1 MSTTEILSPTVQY
14 VGNGVAKEFAYLRL
28 SWEESEIYVY
38 LNDTLQ
44 TNGYSV
50 SSEDL
55 NQGATIIF
63 DTPPADGVIITITRV
78 LPLQRS
84 SHFEESGIFKAEV
97 VNTEFDRMIAMLQQI
112 EEIANRGLLLP
123 ITITGTKAQL
133 PVPKAGH
140 ALLWNAEENGLE
152 NSDDEFNNII
162 KDTTTLANSAA
173 RSAYMA
179 MESQKAAAISE
190 KNAAGSATAAA
201 GSASLAGSAANTV
214 IEALPSI
221 KIILPNIGDIIAAAA
236 SIRDIGV
243 VSSYMSELNKLAS
256 LLDSETVLLHGGYS
270 DTLNQDYEENVCGG
284 NADETGYAENVHGGD
299 AYDTKYNVTLLTNI
313 NICAE
318 NITAVQNAQTYV
330 TQAAD
335 YALAAANA
343 AADAQAAA
351 DSFGNIHGGTADIF

>member
-1 MSTTEILSPTVQY
+1 MSNTEIPSPTVQY

-44 TNGYSV
+44 TDGYSV

-78 LPLQRS
+78 LPLQRL
-84 SHFEESGIFKAEV
+84 SHFEESGVFKAV
-97 VNTEFDRMIAMLQQI
+97 VTNTELDRMIAMLQQI
-112 EEIANRGLLLP
+112 NEVANRGLLLP

-133 PVPKAGH
+133 PTPKAGH

-152 NSDDEFNNII
+152 NSADEFNDII
-162 KDTTTLANSAA
+162 KDATTLANSAA

-179 MESQKAAAISE
+179 MESQKAAATSE
-190 KNAAGSATAAA
+190 NKAAGSATAAA
-201 GSASLAGSAANTV
+201 GSATLAGNAANTV
-214 IEALPSI
+214 VEALPSI
-221 KIILPNIGDIIAAAA
+221 KMILPNIGDIIAAAA
-236 SIRDIGV
+236 SIKDIGLI
-243 VSSYMSELNKLAS
+243 SSYMAELNKLAS
-256 LLDSETVLLHGGYS
+256 LLDSETILIHGGYS
-270 DTLNQDYEENVCGG
+270 DTLSQDYEETICGG
-284 NADETGYAENVHGGD
+284 NAEEIGYTENVHGGD

-313 NICAE
+313 NVCAE
-318 NITAVQNAQTYV
+318 YIAAIQNAQNYV

-343 AADAQAAA
+343 ATDAQSAAE
-351 DSFGNIHGGTADIF
+351 SFGSIHGGTADIF